1 MNTSEKNIIELQ
13 SKVLFQED
21 TIERLSKEIRKQQ
34 LEISQLKEKVLLI
47 IQSIKNQD
55 TIESVNEKP
64 PHY

>member
-21 TIERLSKEIRKQQ
+21 TIERLSKEIRNQQ
-34 LEISQLKEKVLLI
+34 IEISQLKEKVSLI
-47 IQSIKNQD
+47 IQSIENQD

>member
-34 LEISQLKEKVLLI
+34 LEISQLKEKVSLI
-47 IQSIKNQD
+47 IQSIENQD

>member
-34 LEISQLKEKVLLI
+34 LEITQLKEKVSLI
-47 IQSIKNQD
+47 IQSIENQD

>member
-34 LEISQLKEKVLLI
+34 LEISQLKEKVSLI

-64 PHY
+64 PQY

>member
-34 LEISQLKEKVLLI
+34 LEISQLKEKVSLI
-47 IQSIKNQD
+47 IQSIENQD
-55 TIESVNEKP
+55 IIESVNEKP

>member
-34 LEISQLKEKVLLI
+34 IEISQLKEKVSLI
-47 IQSIKNQD
+47 IQSIDNQD